1 MNQRAR
7 KIVVAQV
14 KRWDGLCPGVPYGL
28 AYEFDDGVEGGVA
41 VGTKS
46 EAQRLADEAVGKGD
60 EFIAS
65 LRNSAAA
72 RLPE

>member
-1 MNQRAR
+1 MNSAR
-7 KIVVAQV
+7 KIVAARV
-14 KRWDGLCPGVPYGL
+14 KPWDGLCSGVPYGL